1 MSTRP
6 DSFSWRSLVPG
17 GHLHSFPL
25 WSHLRGYGGDVLR
38 RDVISGMNVALPA
51 IAQGMAFAM
60 IAGLPHEATGILCS
74 AVAAII
80 GALFAASRYT
90 ILGPTNATSLMVFSA
105 MSGLSVAEPLVL
117 MPVLILLSGM
127 LLIVGAGLRMA
138 DLIQYIS
145 RSVIVGYIT
154 GAAVLIATGQLRD
167 VLGITTGP
175 RGASL
180 FTILGS
186 TFMELNNLPG
196 KTAAASVSLAA
207 GTVLTYL
214 LVRKYAPRLPA
225 LALALA
231 AASLAAAPFRGGQSG
246 LVFLHSFSL
255 SDLVPSGVHL
265 TSDETLSNL
274 GHLVGPAFAI
284 AFLAALENTVMGKA
298 LSGRTG
304 DATNFNQDLLACGLA
319 NVGSAF
325 AGGMPASGS
334 LTRSAL
340 NFSSGARTPVSSLIC
355 GLTCLA
361 AALLLG
367 PVMPYIPRAALA
379 ALVICVATS
388 LLNRRHLRVC
398 WRATRSD
405 AITLALTIAATLLL
419 PLHVAI
425 FLGVATSVVLYLRKA
440 ARPTLVEYEFSA
452 EGALHEREKA
462 GSRQNPGI
470 SIVHVEGELFFGAA
484 ELFRTQIQR
493 TAHDE
498 NLRVIILRMKNAR
511 HLDATSVMALEDLI
525 GYLRSHDR
533 YLLISGLS
541 KEVYRVLRNSGMVEV
556 VGRDN
561 LFMGSAQN
569 PNISTRNALRRAQEL
584 LGTKN
589 AEVKIFFDPAHTRKE

>member
-1 MSTRP
+1 MSNRP
-6 DSFSWRSLVPG
+6 ESFSWRALVPG

-25 WSHLRGYGGDVLR
+25 WTHLRGYHGDVLR
-38 RDVISGMNVALPA
+38 HDVMSGVNVALPA

-80 GALFAASRYT
+80 GAFFAASRYT

-105 MSGLSVAEPLVL
+105 MSAYALTDRVVL
-117 MPVLILLSGM
+117 LPVLVFISGM

-154 GAAVLIATGQLRD
+154 GAAVLIAMGQLRD
-167 VLGITTGP
+167 VLGITTGT

-180 FTILGS
+180 FTIAGS
-186 TFMELNNLPG
+186 TLAELENLPAR
-196 KTAAASVSLAA
+196 TAGASAVLAA
-207 GTVLTYL
+207 GTVAAYVL
-214 LVRKYAPRLPA
+214 LRKFAPRLPA

-231 AASLAAAPFRGGQSG
+231 AASLAAAPFRGGDSG
-246 LVFLHSFSL
+246 LVFLSSFTL
-255 SDLVPSGVHL
+255 GDLVPAGVHF
-265 TSDETLSNL
+265 TSEVALANL
-274 GHLVGPAFAI
+274 GQLVGPAFAV

-304 DATNFNQDLLACGLA
+304 DSTNFNQDLLTCGLA
-319 NVGSAF
+319 NAGSAF

-340 NFSSGARTPVSSLIC
+340 NFSSGARTPVSSLVC
-355 GLTCLA
+355 GLTCLT
-361 AALLLG
+361 AALLMG

-379 ALVICVATS
+379 ALVICVAAS

-405 AITLALTIAATLLL
+405 AITLAVTIAATLIM

-440 ARPTLVEYEFSA
+440 ARPMLVEYEFSA
-452 EGALHEREKA
+452 EGALQEKQRA
-462 GSRQNPGI
+462 EGRQNPGI

-498 NLRVIILRMKNAR
+498 NLRIIILRMKNAR
-511 HLDATSVMALEDLI
+511 HLDATSVMALEELI

-533 YLLISGLS
+533 HLLISGLS
-541 KEVYRVLRNSGMVEV
+541 KEVYRVLRNSGMVDV

-569 PNISTRNALRRAQEL
+569 PNISTRNALKRAQEL

-589 AEVKIFFDPAHTRKE
+589 AEVKIFYDPSHAKKD